1 MSINNGHDD
10 ERNSVEECQHL
21 CQQTDGCNVF
31 TWYSERKWCWLK
43 SGIAASIELQGAIS
57 GPKQCGR
64 SNKVESLVYGAY
76 NIENK
81 MHDSGYAV
89 MVSLYD
95 KE

>member
-43 SGIAASIELQGAIS
+43 SGIAASIELEGAIS

-64 SNKVESLVYGAY
+64 SKPNRADMVSGFGIILW
-76 NIENK
+76 
-81 MHDSGYAV
+81 MHDLGFVV
-89 MVSLYD
+89 MVKIFNID
-95 KE
+95 

>member
-10 ERNSVEECQHL
+10 ERNTVEECQHL

-64 SNKVESLVYGAY
+64 LKYISVMAYGFGISLI
-76 NIENK
+76 NC
-81 MHDSGYAV
+81 M
-89 MVSLYD
+89 
-95 KE
+95 

>member
-1 MSINNGHDD
+1 MCRREFHKYKSFSSCRLHSSVFLPNVYHPGMSINNGHDD

-64 SNKVESLVYGAY
+64 S
-76 NIENK
+76 I
-81 MHDSGYAV
+81 
-89 MVSLYD
+89 
-95 KE
+95 

>member
-10 ERNSVEECQHL
+10 EKNSVEECQHL

-43 SGIAASIELQGAIS
+43 SGIAASIELEGAIS

-64 SNKVESLVYGAY
+64 SKYNRKFSVIYGFGIIWY
-76 NIENK
+76 IK
-81 MHDSGYAV
+81 CMIKD
-89 MVSLYD
+89 LW
-95 KE
+95 